1 MMLTQDS
8 RPETQVPRRD
18 WAFDRPIDRLIP
30 DWIDVAARI
39 LISLLFLVSA
49 WTKLAE
55 TSTLQAY
62 MHAFGV
68 PGILVWPA
76 AAWELAAGLLFL
88 VGFAIRP
95 LAILLAGWCLLT
107 AVIFHTQF
115 SNLDALMNF
124 FKNCAMAGGF
134 LLIAKAH
141 SAGFSLDRYLRHRR
155 AG

>member
-1 MMLTQDS
+1 MLTQDS
-8 RPETQVPRRD
+8 RPGTPVAGRD
-18 WAFDRPIDRLIP
+18 WAVDRSIDRLIP

-49 WTKLAE
+49 WTKLTE

-115 SNLDALMNF
+115 ANLDALMNF
-124 FKNCAMAGGF
+124 FKNCTMVGGF
-134 LLIAKAH
+134 LLIAKTH

>member
-1 MMLTQDS
+1 MLTQDS
-8 RPETQVPRRD
+8 RPGTQVAGRD
-18 WAFDRPIDRLIP
+18 WAFERSINRLIP
-30 DWIDVAARI
+30 NWIDVAARI

-49 WTKLAE
+49 WTKLTE

-88 VGFAIRP
+88 VGLAIRP

-107 AVIFHTQF
+107 AIIFHTQF
-115 SNLDALMNF
+115 ANLEALMNF
-124 FKNCAMAGGF
+124 FKNCTMAGGF
-134 LLIAKAH
+134 LLVAKTHPAAFSVDLYLAH
-141 SAGFSLDRYLRHRR
+141 QRSS
-155 AG
+155 